1 MGVIEM
7 TVSNGMGDNVLI
19 DFSCVKSIEID
30 SVNLN
35 VVFIIDDDNY
45 ILVHRKNLEGV
56 FSVIDRVVNYNGD
69 SLPVRYI

>member
-1 MGVIEM
+1 M